1 MPRSVTDD
9 TLLSTRQLKERGIR
23 FSRQWLHK
31 LAKRG
36 DFPRPVHLGEKTVA
50 YWQSDIDT
58 WLAARS
64 AS

>member
-31 LAKRG
+31 LESSGAFPKRI
-36 DFPRPVHLGEKTVA
+36 PLGEKTVC
-50 YWQSDIDT
+50 YWSSDIDA
-58 WLAARS
+58 WLAGKIVP
-64 AS
+64 